1 MMCTNIEQ
9 NMTKNMNLIRGVD
22 KNIKKK
28 RPATLNLT
36 FDILHIYIFL
46 ST

>member
-22 KNIKKK
+22 KNIEKDL
-28 RPATLNLT
+28 PL
-36 FDILHIYIFL
+36 
-46 ST
+46 

>member
-9 NMTKNMNLIRGVD
+9 NMTKKHEPDQGSRQ
-22 KNIKKK
+22 NIKK

-36 FDILHIYIFL
+36 FDILHIYIIL

>member
-28 RPATLNLT
+28 TCYFELNL
-36 FDILHIYIFL
+36 
-46 ST
+46 

>member
-9 NMTKNMNLIRGVD
+9 NMTKNMNLIREVD

-28 RPATLNLT
+28 KTCYFELN
-36 FDILHIYIFL
+36 F
-46 ST
+46 

>member
-22 KNIKKK
+22 KNIKKD
-28 RPATLNLT
+28 LL
-36 FDILHIYIFL
+36 L
-46 ST
+46 

>member
-22 KNIKKK
+22 KNIKK

-36 FDILHIYIFL
+36 FDILHIYIIL

>member
-28 RPATLNLT
+28 DLL
-36 FDILHIYIFL
+36 L
-46 ST
+46 

>member
-22 KNIKKK
+22 KNIKKDLL
-28 RPATLNLT
+28 P
-36 FDILHIYIFL
+36 
-46 ST
+46 